1 MIVETHPPIT
11 SPADARRRRLLQGL
25 AALVGSGYLPRGLAQ
40 SAPAALST
48 ASFKALSTTLTGFA
62 YGDSAVA
69 GGLLRALTAAIGA
82 TSLARIAKLS
92 ASTAPERLDEALKS
106 AGLDKAAEVVLVALY
121 SGVVQTGK
129 GPVVITYDQALA
141 WQAVPWTKPNAQ
153 CGGMTDYWSSKPAN
167 A

>member
-1 MIVETHPPIT
+1 MIAETPPPML

-25 AALVGSGYLPRGLAQ
+25 AALAGSGYLPGGLAQ

-48 ASFKALSTTLTGFA
+48 ASFKAMATTLTGFA
-62 YGDSAVA
+62 YGDPAVA
-69 GGLLRALTAAIGA
+69 GALLRGLTAAVGA
-82 TSLARIAKLS
+82 ASLARIAKLS
-92 ASTAPERLDEALKS
+92 ASTKPEKLDDALKS
-106 AGLDKAAEVVLVALY
+106 AGLVEAAQAVLVALY
-121 SGVVQTGK
+121 SGVVQTSK

>member
-1 MIVETHPPIT
+1 MIVETHSPLM

-25 AALVGSGYLPRGLAQ
+25 AALAGSGYLPVGLAQ
-40 SAPAALST
+40 GAPAAQST
-48 ASFKALSTTLTGFA
+48 AGFKAMSTTLTGFA

-69 GGLLRALTAAIGA
+69 GALLRALTAAVGA

-92 ASTAPERLDEALKS
+92 TTTAPERLDDALKS
-106 AGLDKAAEVVLVALY
+106 AGLEKAAQAVLVALY
-121 SGVVQTGK
+121 SGVVQTSK